1 MLNYQIIQDFFT
13 NNAYTFELAL
23 NIWLFCHYYER
34 KSHFFLRTVAAVLS
48 LLGLSILWNICK
60 TPFADNAWAMV
71 AWNTFKY
78 VAAFSLGFWG
88 VGFCFE
94 SRLSSSLFTMIC
106 AYATQHMS
114 YRVYA
119 SILAILGL
127 GYTSTASTLII
138 ISVTLLVYITVYF
151 VFVRRLKLH
160 PERTIDNKSNI
171 VVGGILILF
180 TIVLQFIIEVYMTSS
195 SHPTLF
201 VLFSAYNLIC
211 CIFTLM
217 IEQGLFRNSVL
228 ANDKALLEHLLHKQE
243 EQYHVTKANMD
254 IINIKCHDMKHQI
267 SRMTRTT
274 DPDAIQELERII
286 NIYDSSLKT
295 GNEILD
301 VCLMEKK
308 LLCEKNNIKFDYII
322 NGESLS
328 FMQPSDIFSL
338 FGNAMENAIEAL
350 CKIDN
355 EEQRIISLNVKTQL
369 GMIVIHVENYYQGQL
384 DFADGLPRTTKGDDY
399 FHGFGVRSIQMVA
412 EKYKGHVA
420 VLTHDGVFNLNIT
433 IPIPEANA

>member
-1 MLNYQIIQDFFT
+1 MLNYPLIQDFFI

-23 NIWLFCHYYER
+23 DIWLFCHYFKR
-34 KSHFFLRTVAAVLS
+34 KGRFFLRSIGAVLA
-48 LLGLSILWNICK
+48 LLGLSMLWNLCK
-60 TPFADNAWAMV
+60 GPFAGNAWAMV
-71 AWNTFKY
+71 GWNIIRY
-78 VAAFSLGFWG
+78 VAAFALGFGG
-88 VGFCFE
+88 VCFCFE
-94 SRLSSSLFTMIC
+94 CKPSSALFSMIC
-106 AYATQHMS
+106 AYATQHIA

-119 SILAILGL
+119 SLLALLGLDYTAAAATVIILG
-127 GYTSTASTLII
+127 
-138 ISVTLLVYITVYF
+138 VTLLVYIAMYYAF
-151 VFVRRLKLH
+151 VQRLKLH
-160 PERTIDNKSNI
+160 PERTIDNKSNL

-180 TIVLQFIIEVYMTSS
+180 TIVLQFIIEVYLTSR

-211 CIFTLM
+211 CVFTLM

-228 ANDKALLEHLLHKQE
+228 ANDKALLEHLLHMQE
-243 EQYHVTKANMD
+243 EQYHISKANMD

-274 DPDAIQELERII
+274 DPEAIRELERII
-286 NIYDSSLKT
+286 NIYDASLKT

-308 LLCEKNNIKFDYII
+308 LLCERNNIKFDYII
-322 NGESLS
+322 NGESLA

-350 CKIDN
+350 CKIAN
-355 EEQRIISLNVKTQL
+355 EEERIIFMNVKTQL
-369 GMIVIHVENYYQGQL
+369 GMVVIHVENYYQGEL
-384 DFADGLPRTTKGDDY
+384 DFADGLPRTTKGDEY
-399 FHGFGVRSIQMVA
+399 YHGFGVRSIQMVA

-420 VLTHDGVFNLNIT
+420 VLTHDGIFNLNVT
-433 IPIPEANA
+433 IPIP

>member
-1 MLNYQIIQDFFT
+1 MLNYPLIQDFFI

-23 NIWLFCHYYER
+23 DIWLFCHYFKR
-34 KSHFFLRTVAAVLS
+34 KGRFFLRSIGAVLA
-48 LLGLSILWNICK
+48 LLELSMLWNLCK
-60 TPFADNAWAMV
+60 GPFAGNAWAMV
-71 AWNTFKY
+71 GWNIIRY
-78 VAAFSLGFWG
+78 VAAFALGFGG
-88 VGFCFE
+88 VCFCFE
-94 SRLSSSLFTMIC
+94 CKPSSALFSMIC
-106 AYATQHMS
+106 AYATQHIA

-119 SILAILGL
+119 SLLALLGLDYTAAAATVIILG
-127 GYTSTASTLII
+127 
-138 ISVTLLVYITVYF
+138 VTLLVYIAMYYAF
-151 VFVRRLKLH
+151 VQRLKLH
-160 PERTIDNKSNI
+160 PERTIDNKSNL

-180 TIVLQFIIEVYMTSS
+180 TIVLQFIIEVYLTSR

-211 CIFTLM
+211 CVFTLM
-217 IEQGLFRNSVL
+217 IEQGLLRNSVL
-228 ANDKALLEHLLHKQE
+228 ANDKALLEHLLHMQE
-243 EQYHVTKANMD
+243 EQYHISKANMD

-274 DPDAIQELERII
+274 DPEAIRELERII
-286 NIYDSSLKT
+286 NIYDASLKT

-308 LLCEKNNIKFDYII
+308 LLCERNNIKFDYII

-350 CKIDN
+350 CKIAN
-355 EEQRIISLNVKTQL
+355 EEERIIFMNVKTQL
-369 GMIVIHVENYYQGQL
+369 GMVVIHVENYYQGEL
-384 DFADGLPRTTKGDDY
+384 DFADGLPRTTKGDEY
-399 FHGFGVRSIQMVA
+399 YHGFGVRSIQMVA

-420 VLTHDGVFNLNIT
+420 VLTHDGIFNLNVT
-433 IPIPEANA
+433 IPIP

>member
-1 MLNYQIIQDFFT
+1 MLNYQIIQAFFT

-23 NIWLFCHYYER
+23 DIWLFCHYFER
-34 KSHFFLRTVAAVLS
+34 KKRFFLRSFTS
-48 LLGLSILWNICK
+48 LLALLGMSILWNSIRI
-60 TPFADNAWAMV
+60 PFADDAWAMV
-71 AWNTFKY
+71 GWNIVKY
-78 VAAFSLGFWG
+78 IAAFALGFWG
-88 VGFCFE
+88 VIFCFE
-94 SRLSSSLFTMIC
+94 SRLSSALFTMIC
-106 AYATQHMS
+106 AFATQHIS
-114 YRVYA
+114 YRIYA
-119 SILAILGL
+119 SMLAVLGL
-127 GYTSTASTLII
+127 GYTSVAATFIISFVTLI
-138 ISVTLLVYITVYF
+138 VYVSLYYA
-151 VFVRRLKLH
+151 FVRRLKLH

-180 TIVLQFIIEVYMTSS
+180 TIVLHFISEVYLTSHS
-195 SHPTLF
+195 YPILYI
-201 VLFSAYNLIC
+201 LFSAYSLIC

-243 EQYHVTKANMD
+243 EQYHVSKANMD

-274 DPDAIQELERII
+274 DPKAIQELERII

-308 LLCEKNNIKFDYII
+308 LLCEKNNIKFDYIVH
-322 NGESLS
+322 GESLS

-355 EEQRIISLNVKTQL
+355 EEQRIIFLNVKTQL

-384 DFADGLPRTTKGDDY
+384 DFADGLPRTTKGDECY
-399 FHGFGVRSIQMVA
+399 HGFGVRSIQMVA

-420 VLTHDGVFNLNIT
+420 VLTHDNVFNLNIS
-433 IPIPEANA
+433 IPIPE

>member
-1 MLNYQIIQDFFT
+1 MLNYQIIQDFFI
-13 NNAYTFELAL
+13 NNAYTLELAV

-34 KSHFFLRTVAAVLS
+34 KRRFVLRTIAAMLS
-48 LLGLSILWNICK
+48 LLSLSLVWNVCK
-60 TPFADNAWAMV
+60 GPFIDNAWAMV
-71 AWNTFKY
+71 GWNIIKY
-78 VAAFSLGFWG
+78 VAAFALGFWG
-88 VGFCFE
+88 VCFCFE
-94 SRLSSSLFTMIC
+94 SRPSSALFTMIC
-106 AYATQHMS
+106 AYATQHIS

-119 SILAILGL
+119 SILALARL
-127 GYTSTASTLII
+127 DYTSAAATVIIIAVTLI
-138 ISVTLLVYITVYF
+138 VYF
-151 VFVRRLKLH
+151 AMYFTYVRRLKVH
-160 PERTIDNKSNI
+160 PERIIDNKSNI

-180 TIVLQFIIEVYMTSS
+180 TIVLQFIVEVYLTNR

-243 EQYHVTKANMD
+243 EQYHISKANMD

-274 DPDAIQELERII
+274 NPDDIRELEQII

-301 VCLMEKK
+301 VCLMEKM
-308 LLCEKNNIKFDYII
+308 LLCEKNHIKFDYIV

-355 EEQRIISLNVKTQL
+355 EEQRIIFLGVKTQL
-369 GMIVIHVENYYQGQL
+369 GMVVIHVENYYQGQL
-384 DFADGLPRTTKGDDY
+384 DFADGLPRTTKGDEY
-399 FHGFGVRSIQMVA
+399 HHGFGVRSIQMVA

-420 VLTHDGVFNLNIT
+420 VLTRDGIFNLNIT
-433 IPIPEANA
+433 IPIPDAA

>member
-23 NIWLFCHYYER
+23 NIWLFCHYFER
-34 KSHFFLRTVAAVLS
+34 KSRFSLRVLALLSS
-48 LLGLSILWNICK
+48 LLSLSILWNLCK
-60 TPFADNAWAMV
+60 GPFVDDAWAMV
-71 AWNTFKY
+71 GWNIVKY
-78 VAAFSLGFWG
+78 VAAFALGFWG
-88 VGFCFE
+88 VCFCFE
-94 SRLSSSLFTMIC
+94 SRPSSALFTMIC
-106 AYATQHMS
+106 AYATQHIS

-119 SILAILGL
+119 SILALLGL
-127 GYTSTASTLII
+127 GYTSVASTFII
-138 ISVTLLVYITVYF
+138 IFVTLIVYIAMYF
-151 VFVRRLKLH
+151 AFVRRLKLH

-180 TIVLQFIIEVYMTSS
+180 TIVLQFIIEVYLTSR

-274 DPDAIQELERII
+274 DPEAIQELERII

-355 EEQRIISLNVKTQL
+355 EEQRIIFLNVKTQL

-384 DFADGLPRTTKGDDY
+384 DFADGLPRTTKGDEY
-399 FHGFGVRSIQMVA
+399 YHGFGVRSIQMVA

-420 VLTHDGVFNLNIT
+420 VLTHDGIFNLNIT